1 MPLRVATVA
10 DRIDAVVSDA
20 SHTARPPTQ
29 SQILAHAQVV
39 EALAASNDA
48 VLPARFGKALADE
61 NELRRRL
68 EGRQEQLVTAFDRV
82 RGCAEVGL
90 RVVPANGNGGHHRPQ
105 SGREYMEHRLSQVGR
120 AEQLA
125 RELHDS
131 LAELAR
137 ESTHRVLAKPDV
149 LLTAAYLLPRGQIDA
164 FRAAISAAERER
176 PGVWLVCTGPWPPYS
191 FALLDTA
198 GK

>member
-1 MPLRVATVA
+1 VPLRVATVA

-68 EGRQEQLVTAFDRV
+68 EKE
-82 RGCAEVGL
+82 
-90 RVVPANGNGGHHRPQ
+90 
-105 SGREYMEHRLSQVGR
+105 
-120 AEQLA
+120 
-125 RELHDS
+125 
-131 LAELAR
+131 LAEL
-137 ESTHRVLAKPDV
+137 D
-149 LLTAAYLLPRGQIDA
+149 
-164 FRAAISAAERER
+164 RER
-176 PGVWLVCTGPWPPYS
+176 
-191 FALLDTA
+191 
-198 GK
+198 